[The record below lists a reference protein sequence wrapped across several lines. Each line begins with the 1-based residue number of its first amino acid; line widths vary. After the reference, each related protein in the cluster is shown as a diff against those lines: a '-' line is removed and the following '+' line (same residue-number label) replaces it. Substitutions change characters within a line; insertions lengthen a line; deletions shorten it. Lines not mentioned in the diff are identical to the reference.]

1 MKCQEGN
8 FMHPTERQLRKL
20 IRESVQDEFAN
31 WKTPEWPINTEDQS
45 LDRSTDAENAW
56 ERLVEIGRTFVLE
69 TLPVSLPSNSTSLM
83 RQMLYDVIDY
93 IQVNES
99 ETWDLALDY
108 WDGDEFEITDV
119 LFDEIVSIF
128 DKHGSHYQEEKD
140 DDDY

>member
-8 FMHPTERQLRKL
+8 FMRITERQLRKL

-31 WKTPEWPINTEDQS
+31 QAQGVLSGAMN
-45 LDRSTDAENAW
+45 AENAW

-99 ETWDLALDY
+99 ETWNLALDY

-128 DKHGSHYQEEKD
+128 DKHGSHYQEEKYD

>member
-8 FMHPTERQLRKL
+8 FMRITERQLRKL

-31 WKTPEWPINTEDQS
+31 QAQGVLSGAMN
-45 LDRSTDAENAW
+45 AENAW

-83 RQMLYDVIDY
+83 RQMLYNLIDY

-99 ETWDLALDY
+99 ETWNLALDY

-128 DKHGSHYQEEKD
+128 DKHGSHYQEEKYD